1 MIKFDLDLF
10 KKVTND
16 IFLTD
21 SPTGYTD
28 NVIKV
33 IESYVN

>member
-1 MIKFDLDLF
+1 MIKLNLDLF
-10 KKVTND
+10 KKISRD

-21 SPTGYTD
+21 SPTGYTE

-33 IESYVN
+33 IER